1 MGSLRHI
8 EPEAAGRVRSLCDA
22 LVPGSAAVGPEV
34 YVDALVGELPEAER
48 PGALAD
54 LDRVAAAAARG
65 ELAALAGTPAFER
78 ARVMAV
84 EAYYSDFVAVEA
96 PGPGAWQR
104 IGFAFPLA
112 DMVRKDWSFMGIEQG
127 DGGN

>member
-8 EPEAAGRVRSLCDA
+8 EPEAAERVRALCEA

-34 YVDALVGELPEAER
+34 YVDALLGELPEAER
-48 PGALAD
+48 PAALAE
-54 LDRVAAAAARG
+54 LDRVATAVERG

-78 ARVMAV
+78 ARAMAV

-96 PGPGAWQR
+96 PGPGAYRR
-104 IGFAFPLA
+104 IGFTFPLA
-112 DMVRKDWSFMGIEQG
+112 DKVRKDWSFMGIAGEEG
-127 DGGN
+127 

>member
-1 MGSLRHI
+1 MLRHI
-8 EPEAAGRVRSLCDA
+8 AAEDRERLRSLCEE

-34 YVDALVGELPEAER
+34 YVDALVGELPEEER
-48 PGALAD
+48 PAALAD

-65 ELAALAGTPAFER
+65 ELASLAGTPAFER

-96 PGPGAWQR
+96 PGPGAYRR
-104 IGFAFPLA
+104 IGFTFPLA
-112 DMVRKDWSFMGIEQG
+112 DMVRKDWSFMGIEG
-127 DGGN
+127 KEG

>member
-8 EPEAAGRVRSLCDA
+8 EPEAAERVRSLCEA

-34 YVDALVGELPEAER
+34 YVDALVGELPEER

-54 LDRVAAAAARG
+54 LDQVAAAAERG

-127 DGGN
+127 DGGS

>member
-1 MGSLRHI
+1 MGGLRHI
-8 EPEAAGRVRSLCDA
+8 EPEAAERVRSLCEA

-34 YVDALVGELPEAER
+34 YVDALLGELPEAER
-48 PGALAD
+48 PAALAD
-54 LDRVAAAAARG
+54 LDQVGAAAERG

-84 EAYYSDFVAVEA
+84 EAYYSDFVAARA
-96 PGPGAWQR
+96 PGPGAYRR
-104 IGFAFPLA
+104 IGFTFPLA

-127 DGGN
+127 EGS

>member
-8 EPEAAGRVRSLCDA
+8 EPEAAERIRVLCDTI
-22 LVPGSAAVGPEV
+22 VPGSAAVGPEV
-34 YVDALVGELPEAER
+34 YVDALIDEMPEPER
-48 PGALAD
+48 PAALAD
-54 LDRVAAAAARG
+54 LEQAAAAAERG

-96 PGPGAWQR
+96 PGPGAYRR
-104 IGFAFPLA
+104 IGFTFPLA
-112 DMVRKDWSFMGIEQG
+112 DKVRKDWSFMGI
-127 DGGN
+127 DGEEN